1 MSAIN
6 IYYQNV
12 RGLRTKTSNLLR
24 NVCINNYDIIVLT
37 ETWLVDSVSNSE
49 LFDSRYFVWRR
60 DRDYGRTAQTRG
72 GGVLMAVKND
82 LTVMERCEWRTSAE
96 DIWVSIVLKRSR
108 PAVRYCIHICG
119 LYLCK
124 ENAGYSYLTQL
135 QNFHH
140 KLNYLVTSHP
150 LDTFIIAGDFNFG
163 GDVDWHQ
170 SDNNSALYPENVS
183 SQGMLD
189 FFDTM
194 NLCNLSQFNGVRN
207 INGRLLD
214 LVFSNNA
221 LKVHNCDDPLAMPVD
236 VHHKPLI
243 INAEFVEVHKVV
255 EKPGTRYIFH
265 RGDYNA
271 ISSALDLLD
280 WGVLLSAKSLD
291 LDQALSL
298 FYTKLYELRDLY
310 IPVKPVKKSTHPA
323 WFSSALIKILK
334 EKQKYHNKYK
344 NYGNISDYHSFSVLR
359 NRAKELEAIC
369 FDTYME
375 KIESS
380 IAKNP
385 KCFWSY
391 IKNKRSS
398 NTLPNILHYMNS
410 SADNNEGIAE
420 LFSTYFHSTFQDPDD
435 ADVNLE
441 MHSNNMVT
449 LSTISVSPD
458 IVLKLLKGLDPS
470 KSGGPD
476 LIPPIFIINCAKSL
490 VAPLCI
496 LFERSL
502 SEGIV
507 PRMWKSAFI
516 TPIFKKGDKS
526 KIENYRP
533 ISKLCLFSKILERL
547 VHAEVYSV
555 MQRHLGDEQHG
566 FIRKRSTAS
575 NLILANEIITSGM
588 DEGCQVDVIYTDYSK
603 CFDRIDHR
611 VLMQKLY
618 YAGIHGDLYR
628 WFSSYIDNRTQ
639 AVVLRGYTSS
649 WKSVPSGVPQ
659 GSILGPLLFTLFIS
673 DIKYCFRNS
682 HILLYADDMKVLKS
696 VRTQS
701 DTELL
706 QSDLDRFVQYC
717 KTNKLQLNVSKC
729 FHVVF
734 TRRKSNVGSGYKLDG
749 TYINNEARIRD
760 LGVIHDSKLLF
771 DSHIETMVSK
781 AFKALG
787 FLIRVCASF
796 RSIKPLK
803 VLYCSLVR
811 SHLEYASQVWNPQY
825 EIYKSRVESVQRKFL
840 RYLDFKAKQFSVNY
854 EHRCR
859 RYHFLP
865 LELRRNISDVC
876 FLVNVANGSIDCP
889 ELLSKICLRTNQ
901 NNLRKR
907 PLLQVPYSG
916 TNYRRNAFCLRSAR
930 AFNSLSSNL
939 EIDLFCT
946 SAQKIRKILN
956 NDYFGD

>member
-1 MSAIN
+1 
-6 IYYQNV
+6 
-12 RGLRTKTSNLLR
+12 
-24 NVCINNYDIIVLT
+24 
-37 ETWLVDSVSNSE
+37 
-49 LFDSRYFVWRR
+49 
-60 DRDYGRTAQTRG
+60 
-72 GGVLMAVKND
+72 
-82 LTVMERCEWRTSAE
+82 
-96 DIWVSIVLKRSR
+96 
-108 PAVRYCIHICG
+108 
-119 LYLCK
+119 
-124 ENAGYSYLTQL
+124 
-135 QNFHH
+135 
-140 KLNYLVTSHP
+140 
-150 LDTFIIAGDFNFG
+150 
-163 GDVDWHQ
+163 
-170 SDNNSALYPENVS
+170 
-183 SQGMLD
+183 
-189 FFDTM
+189 
-194 NLCNLSQFNGVRN
+194 
-207 INGRLLD
+207 
-214 LVFSNNA
+214 
-221 LKVHNCDDPLAMPVD
+221 MPVD

-369 FDTYME
+369 FDTYMK

-502 SEGIV
+502 SEG
-507 PRMWKSAFI
+507 
-516 TPIFKKGDKS
+516 
-526 KIENYRP
+526 
-533 ISKLCLFSKILERL
+533 
-547 VHAEVYSV
+547 
-555 MQRHLGDEQHG
+555 
-566 FIRKRSTAS
+566 
-575 NLILANEIITSGM
+575 M

-639 AVVLRGYTSS
+639 AVVLRGYSSS

-682 HILLYADDMKVLKS
+682 HILLYADDMKVLNAKS
-696 VRTQS
+696 
-701 DTELL
+701 
-706 QSDLDRFVQYC
+706 
-717 KTNKLQLNVSKC
+717 
-729 FHVVF
+729 
-734 TRRKSNVGSGYKLDG
+734 
-749 TYINNEARIRD
+749 
-760 LGVIHDSKLLF
+760 
-771 DSHIETMVSK
+771 
-781 AFKALG
+781 
-787 FLIRVCASF
+787 
-796 RSIKPLK
+796 P
-803 VLYCSLVR
+803 
-811 SHLEYASQVWNPQY
+811 
-825 EIYKSRVESVQRKFL
+825 
-840 RYLDFKAKQFSVNY
+840 
-854 EHRCR
+854 
-859 RYHFLP
+859 
-865 LELRRNISDVC
+865 
-876 FLVNVANGSIDCP
+876 
-889 ELLSKICLRTNQ
+889 
-901 NNLRKR
+901 
-907 PLLQVPYSG
+907 
-916 TNYRRNAFCLRSAR
+916 
-930 AFNSLSSNL
+930 
-939 EIDLFCT
+939 
-946 SAQKIRKILN
+946 
-956 NDYFGD
+956 